1 MTFCPTSFF
10 AGLAAMAVLWAF
22 PSRAQPTNQPSKPAA
37 EVTATTNSF
46 MSPDQRN
53 AADAYNAPKSVFSGQ
68 LAPQFD
74 ILPGAGQPQDISPAA
89 AKQWQKF
96 LDGKNKWTLMT
107 PEEIMGVPTPEKI
120 LGLPDKNGDDKLTLE
135 QRFLARPER
144 AATFAATNGIRRLN
158 DPWSRDNPGPFGQKV
173 DTDRDARPGDRPD
186 AGSARFFSQTL
197 SAQPGLLFGSS
208 PNEDSNEGS
217 KWASAFVRPAQPPKQ
232 TPEQLAGMERFRA
245 LMEPSA
251 PPDKLVVPRTAAVP
265 AVDPYLEP
273 VPQFNPN
280 GRSFTPLQS
289 SISRPTGIKP
299 LPGITGPYTIPTETR
314 TAGQAKLP
322 PWLSDSQQPPLGMP
336 QRKF

>member
-22 PSRAQPTNQPSKPAA
+22 PSRAQPTIQPSKPAA

-68 LAPQFD
+68 LVPQFD

-89 AKQWQKF
+89 AKQWQKI

-120 LGLPDKNGDDKLTLE
+120 LGLPDKSGDDKLTLE
-135 QRFLARPER
+135 QRYLTRQER
-144 AATFAATNGIRRLN
+144 AASLAATNGYRRLDN
-158 DPWSRDNPGPFGQKV
+158 PWSHDNPSPFGQK
-173 DTDRDARPGDRPD
+173 DDNDRYSRPGDRPD
-186 AGSARFFSQTL
+186 SGSARFFNQTL
-197 SAQPGLLFGSS
+197 SAQPGSLFGAS
-208 PNEDSNEGS
+208 PNEDS
-217 KWASAFVRPAQPPKQ
+217 KWASAFTLPAPPPKQ

-245 LMEPSA
+245 LMEPVA
-251 PPDKLVVPRTAAVP
+251 PPDKLVVPRVSTVP
-265 AVDPYLEP
+265 VVDPYLEP
-273 VPQFNPN
+273 VPKFNPN

-322 PWLSDSQQPPLGMP
+322 PWLSDSQSPPLGMP